1 MSDARKEGRG
11 AFFPCRLVDGCSD
24 HFHHLQWT
32 TEQPPKVVKM
42 VRKNGPFFLATIS
55 SPKDSNEYGKIVVI
69 FSVKIGRSSYS
80 RRALPRRPPRHE
92 FALHGSRSEVQV
104 YRFVFQLMESS
115 SIDYLWS
122 TVPEVPP
129 VESGIYKKNT
139 QVGGYDLL
147 RPLGRGQ

>member
-1 MSDARKEGRG
+1 MVVRTIFTTCSGRLNNHRRQIEGG
-11 AFFPCRLVDGCSD
+11 
-24 HFHHLQWT
+24 
-32 TEQPPKVVKM
+32 E
-42 VRKNGPFFLATIS
+42 NGPEKWSVFSRTIS

-69 FSVKIGRSSYS
+69 FFVKIGLLLILEERSPAD
-80 RRALPRRPPRHE
+80 RQWL
-92 FALHGSRSEVQV
+92 LHGSRSEVQV